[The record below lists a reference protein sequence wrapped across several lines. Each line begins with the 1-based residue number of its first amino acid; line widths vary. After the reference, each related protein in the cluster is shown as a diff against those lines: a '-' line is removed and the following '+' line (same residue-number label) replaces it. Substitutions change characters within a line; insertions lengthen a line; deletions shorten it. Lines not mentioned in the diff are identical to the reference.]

1 MKTYSFD
8 AALSAAL
15 PGKAGPYRGQVRLA
29 GVRTAAEIHDYQA
42 DGPDGSRF
50 ARVQTGRPL
59 EVFWKDRFEVLTPGG
74 EAAAGGVVLHP
85 RAAPLRGRARQKRL
99 ELLTELA
106 LADKDMLL
114 GLAVEAGIQGLRA
127 EELADFA
134 RLAPAAY
141 QELAARLE
149 EEGRLRVISFSP
161 LFVISREGLDFLKE
175 SVLGHLRRFHERHP
189 DRRGLT
195 VEDLKKRFRVAEDAV
210 KLAVMALAREDR
222 LIFEAGLLSLPGFKV
237 RLADEDRLALE
248 RLERL
253 LAAEGMSA
261 VSLEEIGGRLGL
273 KPGRARA
280 LLEILVARRKV
291 VRGGEGFYVHSP
303 WLEELISRL
312 RSSGRREL
320 TVAEFKSLAGLSRK
334 YAIPLLELLDEMGVT
349 KRKGALRE
357 VLKPS
362 GSGTKRPR

>member
-8 AALSAAL
+8 AALFAAL
-15 PGKAGPYRGQVRLA
+15 PGKDSLYRGQVRLA

-42 DGPDGSRF
+42 GGPDGGRF

-59 EVFWKDRFEVLTPGG
+59 EVFWKDTFEVLTPGG
-74 EAAAGGVVLHP
+74 EVAAGGFVLHP

-99 ELLTELA
+99 ELLTGLA
-106 LADKDMLL
+106 LTEKDMFIAL
-114 GLAVEAGIQGLRA
+114 VREAGIQGLRA
-127 EELADFA
+127 DELADFA
-134 RLAPAAY
+134 RLAPATY
-141 QELAARLE
+141 QELAVRLE
-149 EEGRLRVISFSP
+149 EEGRLRIISFSP

-175 SVLGHLRRFHERHP
+175 SCLGHLRRFHEKHP

-195 VEDLKKRFRVAEDAV
+195 LEDLKKRFRVAEAALKPAV
-210 KLAVMALAREDR
+210 TALAREGA
-222 LIFEAGLLSLPGFKV
+222 LTIEAGLLSLPGFKV
-237 RLADEDRLALE
+237 RLTEEDRLALE

-253 LAAEGMSA
+253 LAAGGLSA
-261 VSLEEIGGRLGL
+261 ADPDEIGGRLGL
-273 KPGRARA
+273 KPGRARD

-291 VRGGEGFYVHSP
+291 VRGGAGFYVHSP
-303 WLEELISRL
+303 WLDELVSKL

-362 GSGTKRPR
+362 GSRTKRPR

>member
-15 PGKAGPYRGQVRLA
+15 PGKDGLYRGRVRLA
-29 GVRTAAEIHDYQA
+29 GVRTAAEIHDYLA
-42 DGPDGSRF
+42 GGPGGSRF
-50 ARVQTGRPL
+50 ARVQTGRLL

-74 EAAAGGVVLHP
+74 ETAAGGVVLHP
-85 RAAPLRGRARQKRL
+85 QAVPLRGKARERRL
-99 ELLTELA
+99 ELLAGLA
-106 LADKDMLL
+106 LAEKDMLL
-114 GLAVEAGIQGLRA
+114 ALAREAGIRGLRA
-127 EELADFA
+127 EELTGFT

-141 QELAARLE
+141 QGLAARLE
-149 EEGRLRVISFSP
+149 EEGRLRIISFSP

-175 SVLGHLRRFHERHP
+175 SCLGHLRRFHEKHP

-195 VEDLKKRFRVAEDAV
+195 VEDLKKRFRVTEEV
-210 KLAVMALAREDR
+210 VRLAVMGLAREDS
-222 LIFEAGLLSLPGFKV
+222 LVIEAGLLRLPGFKV
-237 RLADEDRLALE
+237 RLAEEDKLALE

-253 LAAEGMSA
+253 LAAEGLSA
-261 VSLEEIGGRLGL
+261 AGLEEIESRLGL
-273 KPGRARA
+273 KPGRVRD

-303 WLEELISRL
+303 WLDELVSRL

-349 KRKGALRE
+349 KRKGALHE
-357 VLKPS
+357 VLRPS
-362 GSGTKRPR
+362 DSGTKRPH